1 MKCPPGGL
9 VACKEYHNFKN
20 FYSIVLM
27 ALVDSNYRFVCGS
40 CGFPGNSHD
49 SIIFKSTNLWNSI
62 QQGMLPSI
70 GKLVGKVNIPPLI
83 IADSAFPLHTWL
95 MKPYTDAVLTPQQKY
110 FNYRLSRARMV
121 IECAYGYLKGQWR
134 VLLRKSESSKEQVC
148 MTALACMVLHNVC
161 IMQGDAIS
169 KKLDLTIEP
178 ENNEKRY
185 RAEVRKL
192 LQMRECKSIRD
203 VSKEANSIRN
213 ALTIKLWKEKET
225 GIVF

>member
-1 MKCPPGGL
+1 
-9 VACKEYHNFKN
+9 
-20 FYSIVLM
+20 
-27 ALVDSNYRFVCGS
+27 
-40 CGFPGNSHD
+40 
-49 SIIFKSTNLWNSI
+49 
-62 QQGMLPSI
+62 
-70 GKLVGKVNIPPLI
+70 
-83 IADSAFPLHTWL
+83 
-95 MKPYTDAVLTPQQKY
+95 
-110 FNYRLSRARMV
+110 MV

-148 MTALACMVLHNVC
+148 MTALACMILHNVC
-161 IMQGDAIS
+161 IMQGHDAIS

-213 ALTIKLWKEKET
+213 ALTIKLWTEKET
-225 GIVF
+225 GIVS